1 MSREDIEFFN
11 SLYTKILEN
20 KNGLKIRLQTYFGD
34 VRDCY
39 KEICALDFDGIGLDF
54 IEGKKTLEL
63 IEKNGFPYC
72 FA

>member
-1 MSREDIEFFN
+1 M
-11 SLYTKILEN
+11 YTKILEN

-54 IEGKKTLEL
+54 IEGKKHLNLLRKTVFRVT
-63 IEKNGFPYC
+63 KC
-72 FA
+72 FLQVW